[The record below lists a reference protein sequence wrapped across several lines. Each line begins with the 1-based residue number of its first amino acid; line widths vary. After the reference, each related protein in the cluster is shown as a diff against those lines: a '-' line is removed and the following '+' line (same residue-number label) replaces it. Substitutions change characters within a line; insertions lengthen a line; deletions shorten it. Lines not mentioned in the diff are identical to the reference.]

1 MRRLLAVSWEMPPMF
16 GPRGRQVART
26 LGALA
31 PLGWQPSVVCL
42 DPRPGGPH
50 WRDGVAGADMPLPD
64 GVEAIR
70 VASPEEWTIVR
81 AAWRL
86 MPALRDRPD
95 SKWVWINRAAS
106 AATTAAAARR
116 FDGLVTFAQPFSD
129 HLVGLRVHR
138 ATKLPWV
145 AHFSDP
151 WVDSPYLQA
160 SSSQRAAFAR
170 MEGDVI
176 REATAVVFVTSETA
190 DLVMKKYPDDWR
202 RKVSVVPHGFDS
214 AGAPPSADRRPGPM
228 RIVYTGRFYDGL
240 RTPESLLRALAQLNG
255 EQPLADV
262 LDVTFVGPHVTGFAG
277 AAAAL
282 GLDRFIRFHDR
293 VSAAEARAMA
303 ADADVLLVIDA
314 PTAGP
319 SPFLPSKLVDYL
331 PLRKPILGVTPA
343 DGASAHLLARLG
355 CPSAPPDD
363 EAAMRHAIAGLVRQW
378 RDGSLGVEAQFDR
391 VAAEYDIRRTAAVFN
406 DVLTQAFGARVSDAR
421 P

>member
-50 WRDGVAGADMPLPD
+50 WRDGVAGSDMPLPD

-160 SSSQRAAFAR
+160 SSSRRAAFAR

-282 GLDRFIRFHDR
+282 GLDRFVRFHDR